1 MRWNKALGVF
11 YLPTE
16 TRVNVRELRRKR
28 LDVLRESKQAIAA
41 SGRKSLHSGMAP
53 RRQSNCRRMTITDWL
68 NFAMLLCA
76 AIGSMAFGILAAYA
90 ILRAGFWF
98 IRPHPRPA
106 PVKAPQPEA
115 ARTL

>member
-1 MRWNKALGVF
+1 MRWNKTLGVF

-16 TRVNVRELRRKR
+16 TRVNVRRLRRKR
-28 LDVLRESKQAIAA
+28 LDLLRESNQVIAA
-41 SGRKSLHSGMAP
+41 PGRKSLLSGMAP
-53 RRQSNCRRMTITDWL
+53 RRQSNCGQMTITDWL

-90 ILRAGFWF
+90 ILRVGFWF

-106 PVKAPQPEA
+106 PAKAPQPEA

>member
-1 MRWNKALGVF
+1 MYGGDLENEPIFCENPNRRL
-11 YLPTE
+11 
-16 TRVNVRELRRKR
+16 LR
-28 LDVLRESKQAIAA
+28 QAGNPS
-41 SGRKSLHSGMAP
+41 SGIGQRGH
-53 RRQSNCRRMTITDWL
+53 SNCRRMTITDWL

-90 ILRAGFWF
+90 ILRVGFWF

-115 ARTL
+115 ASTL